1 MNRRC
6 RLLELQGDWL
16 WLLVRPARRGL
27 APLELALAL
36 PLLLMIMALMIN
48 FGTAA
53 AWKVRAQVVA
63 RHAVWATRWPRDLS
77 DLPRPTVS
85 VEVAWPDIGTGQ
97 SRLRTDRW
105 IAWPGSAGMGTAGGP
120 WMASLMDPRIEHPV
134 VRGPLPP
141 ANIDPDMYSLM
152 TIPNGARTGQADI
165 RRDYPLLQRTLGDY
179 QLDARCPLLD
189 NDWRYQRM
197 PWDTEAWYWT
207 GWHNEHRRIPVLYD
221 LGFLAPQTDLLESLY
236 QYPAYRNAFFAMA
249 RSFNWPMDF
258 MAMGGPDLY
267 GRDIRDDE
275 DQFYENFFP
284 RIYVDPQGM
293 QHNIGFGRHHHRIGV
308 SLRWFCSLDESFIR
322 QRVDNLVDRIQGRP
336 DQNGN
341 LRGGVAVRVVRQ
353 YRNLYQAVLRRFQNP
368 WPVDPPPAPGEMSAL
383 QQKIDAADRV
393 LQNL

>member
-1 MNRRC
+1 MHPWFSFGRKRFAGAC
-6 RLLELQGDWL
+6 PKGHGRL
-16 WLLVRPARRGL
+16 ARRGL

-63 RHAVWATRWPRDLS
+63 RHAVWASRWPRTMN

-85 VEVAWPDIGTGQ
+85 VDLDQTPPQPI
-97 SRLRTDRW
+97 R
-105 IAWPGSAGMGTAGGP
+105 WPGGMGTGGGP
-120 WMASLMDPRIEHPV
+120 WIASLNDPRLEHPV

-141 ANIDPDMYSLM
+141 TMIDPDMYSLM
-152 TIPNGARTGQADI
+152 TMANGGRTGHADI
-165 RRDYPLLQRTLGDY
+165 RRDYPLLQQALGDY
-179 QLDARCPLLD
+179 HLVARCPLLD

-207 GWHNEHRRIPVLYD
+207 GWHNEHRRIPVIYD

-236 QYPAYRNAFFAMA
+236 QDPAYRNAFFSMA
-249 RSFNWPMDF
+249 RSFNWTLDF

-284 RIYVDPQGM
+284 RTYTDPQGVVH
-293 QHNIGFGRHHHRIGV
+293 QIAFGRHHHRINPT
-308 SLRWFCSLDESFIR
+308 LRRFCSLDEEMIQ

-341 LRGGVAVRVVRQ
+341 LRGGVAARVVRQ
-353 YRNLYQAVLRRFQNP
+353 YRGLYQAVLRRFQNP
-368 WPVDPPPAPGEMSAL
+368 WPVDPPPAPGETAAL
-383 QQKIDAADRV
+383 QQKIDAADQALNR
-393 LQNL
+393 L